1 MDFVVIPLGLPISNH
16 PKTYI
21 LSREKEGT
29 WRQEGQEVLRLAQ
42 HRPQKSGAEPDEPQ
56 QGGIEADETESSF
69 NVKY

>member
-1 MDFVVIPLGLPISNH
+1 MDFVVIPFGLPISNL

-21 LSREKEGT
+21 LSNEKEAHGG
-29 WRQEGQEVLRLAQ
+29 REVLRLAQ
-42 HRPQKSGAEPDEPQ
+42 HRRQKSGAESDEPQ